1 MRAEVRGRGLI
12 VYEKEEEDYR
22 REDMERLMALQA
34 QTLDDASAA
43 QVPNLFPSWKAGVS
57 YAAGARISD
66 GKGNLYRV
74 VQAHTS
80 QADWPMAA
88 APALYTPLGV
98 TAEDPDAIPEWVQP
112 TGGHDAYNK
121 GDRVLYQEKTWESL
135 LDGNVWA
142 PDAYPAGWAEVR

>member
-12 VYEKEEEDYR
+12 VYEKDEEDYR

-34 QTLDDASAA
+34 QSLDDASAA

-66 GKGNLYRV
+66 GAGNLYRV

-88 APALYTPLGV
+88 TPSLYTPLGV

-112 TGGHDAYNK
+112 TGGHDAYSK
-121 GDRVLYQEKTWESL
+121 GDQVIYQGKVWESL
-135 LDGNVWA
+135 LDGNTWS
-142 PDAYPAGWAEVR
+142 PDAYPAGWAEVS